1 MTFSDLVV
9 SGRAFEV
16 QASGTSSRAPRPR
29 CAAVATLPFLC
40 KFPKACYH
48 FASHILVAQQA
59 PFGLNFLG
67 RKGAFSP
74 KPSYKEIL
82 LLGMGAPP
90 CNPAA
95 LQSTLIGL

>member
-1 MTFSDLVV
+1 MV

-16 QASGTSSRAPRPR
+16 QASGTSSLGPPDPR

-40 KFPKACYH
+40 KFPKVCYH
-48 FASHILVAQQA
+48 FAPHVLVAQQA

-74 KPSYKEIL
+74 KPSYKEIQ
-82 LLGMGAPP
+82 LLGDGSPAPKP
-90 CNPAA
+90 SCPPVHP
-95 LQSTLIGL
+95 LGL